1 MNASNPDTCPFCSMP
16 AERVIESTVDA
27 FAILDAYPASPGHTL
42 IIPRRHVASA
52 FDLTVDE
59 ITSVLHLIHAARER
73 IDRTLKPTGYNV
85 GVNVGRNAGQTVL
98 HVHIHVIPRY
108 PGDVTDPAGG
118 IRHVI
123 PGKGRWQAA
132 KSD

>member
-16 AERVIESTVDA
+16 GSRIIDSVVGA
-27 FAILDAYPASPGHTL
+27 FAIFDAYPASPGHTL

-52 FDLTVDE
+52 FELTVDE
-59 ITSVLHLIHAARER
+59 VTSVLHLIEAARER
-73 IDRTLKPTGYNV
+73 IDRMHKPAGYNV
-85 GVNVGRNAGQTVL
+85 GVNVGRDAGQTVM

-108 PGDVTDPAGG
+108 PGDVADPAGG

-123 PGKGRWQAA
+123 PGKGRWERAGGG
-132 KSD
+132 